1 MLKLVSAAVLAA
13 FWSAAL
19 AQTQPGQT
27 TPTIT
32 PSQTPSNASSQTP
45 AVTPSQTPSV
55 TPPGD
60 APVVGGPAPTVGGIE
75 SRPLGALSQCDNL
88 IGLQKEQCLQAESAA
103 RGGTAPGTAPR

>member
-1 MLKLVSAAVLAA
+1 MLKIVSAAVLAA
-13 FWSAAL
+13 ISSSAL

-27 TPTIT
+27 TPSIT
-32 PSQTPSNASSQTP
+32 ASQTPGIMSSQTP
-45 AVTPSQTPSV
+45 AVAPSQTPSV

-60 APVVGGPAPTVGGIE
+60 GPVVGGPAPTVGGIE
-75 SRPLGALSQCDNL
+75 SRPLGALSQCDDL